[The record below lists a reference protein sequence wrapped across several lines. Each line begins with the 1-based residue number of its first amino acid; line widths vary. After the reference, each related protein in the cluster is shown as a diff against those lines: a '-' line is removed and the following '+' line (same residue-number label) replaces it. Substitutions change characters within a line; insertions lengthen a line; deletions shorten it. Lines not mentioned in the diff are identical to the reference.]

1 VLQAAVFGGIR
12 IGPLSIG
19 QPWRALLLLIVV
31 AGARHYWHRT
41 PPLHE
46 RVWLWMRSQWRS
58 DQTRTAWGITAATR
72 LSVLLV
78 GYLAVVSVGY
88 PEGAPPYRV
97 SDNEALNLPLRW
109 DTGWYVNISMEGYR
123 WEPDVEG
130 QQNIAFF
137 PGYPLLTKVVADLL
151 GAQNV
156 SDWENLAPR
165 LAVERLQLVFIG
177 AAVLVSFVSF
187 GWGLVWLYALAR
199 EHLDEPATRGALF
212 LMAAYPFAVFFSA
225 AYTESLMLLAVVG
238 AFYHFKRER
247 WVAATAWGLLAG
259 ITRPNGFLLS
269 GPLGVIVLEQ
279 VFARRKTGQSDSQLI
294 RHFVVASA
302 VGLMPIVGTALYSG
316 FIYSLT
322 GNPFEWREAHTA
334 WGRSFTGTPTL
345 LLPLETIQH
354 AGLISYTSA
363 QPIEALNALGAIFS
377 CALIWPVTHRLGPAY
392 GLFMVLNV
400 GPPLLFGGFL
410 AMGRVTSLLFP
421 MFIYLAMILGDRQ
434 RQALVSGFACVQ
446 GLSAVLFFTWRV
458 FL

>member
-1 VLQAAVFGGIR
+1 
-12 IGPLSIG
+12 
-19 QPWRALLLLIVV
+19 
-31 AGARHYWHRT
+31 
-41 PPLHE
+41 
-46 RVWLWMRSQWRS
+46 
-58 DQTRTAWGITAATR
+58 
-72 LSVLLV
+72 
-78 GYLAVVSVGY
+78 
-88 PEGAPPYRV
+88 
-97 SDNEALNLPLRW
+97 
-109 DTGWYVNISMEGYR
+109 
-123 WEPDVEG
+123 
-130 QQNIAFF
+130 
-137 PGYPLLTKVVADLL
+137 
-151 GAQNV
+151 
-156 SDWENLAPR
+156 
-165 LAVERLQLVFIG
+165 
-177 AAVLVSFVSF
+177 
-187 GWGLVWLYALAR
+187 
-199 EHLDEPATRGALF
+199 
-212 LMAAYPFAVFFSA
+212 
-225 AYTESLMLLAVVG
+225 MLLAVVG

-247 WVAATAWGLLAG
+247 WVVAALWGLLAG

-269 GPLGVIVLEQ
+269 GPLGVILLEQ
-279 VFARRKTGQSDSQLI
+279 LFARRKTGQTDNQLV
-294 RHFVVASA
+294 RHFIVASA
-302 VGLMPIVGTALYSG
+302 VGVMPIVGTLAFST

-363 QPIEALNALGAIFS
+363 QPIEALNALGALFS